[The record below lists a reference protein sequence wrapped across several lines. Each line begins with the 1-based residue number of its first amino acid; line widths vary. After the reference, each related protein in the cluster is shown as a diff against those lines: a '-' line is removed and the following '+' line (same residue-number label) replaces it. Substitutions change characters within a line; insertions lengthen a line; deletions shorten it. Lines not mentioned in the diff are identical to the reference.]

1 MIIGIVVVIILSGL
15 IYVQNFSQGT
25 ADLSITSSIAEP
37 SSFNGLS
44 NAYTLIINLHVKFIG
59 QMTVT
64 GYLNECSFHPNLNST
79 IWNAIPLICTGII
92 GSHSYSGSH
101 DFTIKFWIVPKNG
114 NSTISTPFNLS
125 FNVFS
130 NEFNVN
136 SQYYNLLVTN
146 SSELQASLMITHA
159 SLNNFTKQDGSTGFN
174 INTTFSLTSNHSFN
188 VTYGCSSPFT
198 MELVNFSTWTL
209 AYIDCAIVLTHYL
222 PTGTSEYSL
231 LYQLIPVGLE
241 LNSTPPL
248 PSNFYIQVILGN
260 YFLKSNVYTLVSNN
274 YETII

>member
-1 MIIGIVVVIILSGL
+1 
-15 IYVQNFSQGT
+15 
-25 ADLSITSSIAEP
+25 
-37 SSFNGLS
+37 
-44 NAYTLIINLHVKFIG
+44 
-59 QMTVT
+59 
-64 GYLNECSFHPNLNST
+64 
-79 IWNAIPLICTGII
+79 
-92 GSHSYSGSH
+92 
-101 DFTIKFWIVPKNG
+101 
-114 NSTISTPFNLS
+114 
-125 FNVFS
+125 
-130 NEFNVN
+130 
-136 SQYYNLLVTN
+136 
-146 SSELQASLMITHA
+146 
-159 SLNNFTKQDGSTGFN
+159 
-174 INTTFSLTSNHSFN
+174 
-188 VTYGCSSPFT
+188 